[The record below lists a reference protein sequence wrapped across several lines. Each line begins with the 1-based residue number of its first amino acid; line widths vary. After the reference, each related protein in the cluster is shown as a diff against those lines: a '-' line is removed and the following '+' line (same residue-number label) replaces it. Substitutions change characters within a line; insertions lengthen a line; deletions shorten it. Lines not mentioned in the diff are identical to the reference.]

1 MRLFGS
7 NRKLYEEIGV
17 ADILS
22 DRGLYKDAWRRLK
35 KSPSAMIAM
44 GFIGFIIL
52 LAIFGPWIVPQDPN
66 YNDITK
72 MLQPPSSEHWFGTD
86 QLGRDIFSRIVAGT
100 RISLFIGV
108 VAELIALT
116 LGVIM
121 GSLAGFFGGWVDKV
135 ISRLMEI
142 LSSFPFLLFA
152 LAVMM
157 ILGPG
162 IINVFIAIGVVGW
175 TNVARLIRGQIMRL
189 KQSEYILAARAA
201 GASEMSIIFR
211 HLIPNCMSTIIVIL
225 TMDIPGC
232 IMTETFFSY
241 IGMGVQPPNPSW
253 GKMLAESRMYMRSAP
268 TYSIFSGLLLMLT
281 VLAFNTFG
289 DALRDALDPRLKNK

>member
-1 MRLFGS
+1 MRFFKS
-7 NRKLYEEIGV
+7 NKRLYEEVGV
-17 ADILS
+17 ADVLS
-22 DRGLYKDAWRRLK
+22 DSGLYKDAWKRLK
-35 KSPSAMIAM
+35 KSPQALISL

-52 LAIFGPWIVPQDPN
+52 LAIVGPWLVPHDPN
-66 YNDITK
+66 YNDISI
-72 MLQPPSSEHWFGTD
+72 MLQGPSATHWFGTD
-86 QLGRDIFSRIVAGT
+86 ELGRDIFSRVVAGT

-116 LGVIM
+116 IGVIM
-121 GSLAGFFGGWVDKV
+121 GSIAGFYGGWVDKI

-152 LAVMM
+152 LAIMM
-157 ILGPG
+157 VLGQG
-162 IINVFIAIGVVGW
+162 IINIFIAIGLLGW

-189 KQSEYILAARAA
+189 KQSDYVLAARAA
-201 GASEMSIIFR
+201 GASEWSIIFR

-253 GKMLAESRMYMRSAP
+253 GKMLAESRVHMRSAP
-268 TYSIFSGLLLMLT
+268 TYSIFSGLMLMLT
-281 VLAFNTFG
+281 VLAFNTCG

>member
-1 MRLFGS
+1 MRLFT
-7 NRKLYEEIGV
+7 NNKKLYEEVGV

-22 DRGLYKDAWRRLK
+22 DSGLYKDAWKRLK
-35 KSPSAMIAM
+35 KSPQALIAM
-44 GFIGFIIL
+44 GFIGFIIFI
-52 LAIFGPWIVPQDPN
+52 AIFGPWIVPHDPN
-66 YNDITK
+66 YNDVSI
-72 MLQPPSSEHWFGTD
+72 MLQGPSATHWFGTD
-86 QLGRDIFSRIVAGT
+86 ELGRDIFSRVIAGT

-116 LGVIM
+116 LGVVM
-121 GSLAGFFGGWVDKV
+121 GSLAGFYGGWVDKF
-135 ISRLMEI
+135 ISRLMEV

-152 LAVMM
+152 LAIMM
-157 ILGPG
+157 ILGQG
-162 IINVFIAIGVVGW
+162 IMNIFIAIGLLGW
-175 TNVARLIRGQIMRL
+175 TNVARLIRGQIMRM
-189 KQSEYILAARAA
+189 KQSDYVLAARAA
-201 GASEMSIIFR
+201 GASELNIIFK

-253 GKMLAESRMYMRSAP
+253 GKMLAESRMHMRAAP
-268 TYSIFSGLLLMLT
+268 TYSIFSGLMLMLT